1 MVEKPA
7 LSSHSYYDAGVLA
20 SIPNLYSSSGL
31 VMNKQYFHI
40 IPKCIKQEFSPLAL
54 ASFILMPLR

>member
-1 MVEKPA
+1 MVPK
-7 LSSHSYYDAGVLA
+7 SHTHKVRRSQD

-31 VMNKQYFHI
+31 VMKQYFHI